1 MAINA
6 LSKLASAITV
16 QVGNTISATEL
27 VDDEVVV
34 VDVVVVLALSAA
46 VPPPP
51 PPPQATNNKVNNKIS
66 LFKSSPHNQNDD

>member
-27 VDDEVVV
+27 EDEELI
-34 VDVVVVLALSAA
+34 DVVVVLALSAA
-46 VPPPP
+46 VSPPP

-66 LFKSSPHNQNDD
+66 LFKSSPHNQKDD